1 MPSRKQAELEA
12 LFAAREYGIGTI
24 FFRNTLAK
32 KLGLTLTESLC
43 LTVLGTNGPSAPTE
57 LARFTGLT
65 SGAITTLLDRL
76 EKKHFVRRRPNPNDR
91 RGVIVEINEAYAKDA
106 QGLVSGIQKANQQ
119 VVARFSEDELA
130 IVTEFLT
137 RLADSLVEESRKID
151 EGQ

>member
-1 MPSRKQAELEA
+1 MPAKKQAELEA

-32 KLGLTLTESLC
+32 RLGLTLTESLC
-43 LTVLGTNGPSAPTE
+43 LTELGTHGPSTPTE
-57 LARFTGLT
+57 LARLTGLT
-65 SGAITTLLDRL
+65 SGAMTTLLDRL
-76 EKKHFVRRRPNPNDR
+76 EKKHLARRRPNPNDR
-91 RGVIVEINEAYAKDA
+91 RGVIVEIDEAPTKDT

-119 VVARFSEDELA
+119 VAARFSEDELA

-151 EGQ
+151 ERR

>member
-1 MPSRKQAELEA
+1 M
-12 LFAAREYGIGTI
+12 
-24 FFRNTLAK
+24 
-32 KLGLTLTESLC
+32 
-43 LTVLGTNGPSAPTE
+43 
-57 LARFTGLT
+57 
-65 SGAITTLLDRL
+65 LDRL